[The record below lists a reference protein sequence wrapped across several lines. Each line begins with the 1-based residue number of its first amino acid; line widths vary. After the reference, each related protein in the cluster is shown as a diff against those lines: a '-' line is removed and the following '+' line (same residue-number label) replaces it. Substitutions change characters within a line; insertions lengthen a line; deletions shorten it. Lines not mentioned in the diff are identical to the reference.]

1 MFQANIAIAHEHRKT
16 GPPRYVA
23 WTNAN
28 KSVLITYEY
37 YADDGQGPRARVAG
51 PLATS
56 TAPNLPETL
65 LHLLVQAG
73 APMVYFSFGSHAPN
87 VGGDATAEERFRS
100 GIEVLLQHLPNE
112 SRILLALE
120 TARGLGVPS
129 RFSPI
134 GASCQGTN
142 TRVRAR
148 GLAAAR
154 ALNAA
159 CIRYPLR
166 CGVVDLFSGSLP
178 YIFNSTMFK
187 RGDPVHPKHPHDWV
201 KAPLATAFR
210 ELLF

>member
-1 MFQANIAIAHEHRKT
+1 M
-16 GPPRYVA
+16 
-23 WTNAN
+23 
-28 KSVLITYEY
+28 
-37 YADDGQGPRARVAG
+37 GQCSRST
-51 PLATS
+51 ATS